1 MKKILK
7 NNERTAAYLNSL
19 PTMYMVGCWV
29 GYGVWDF
36 PWSGK
41 WEKNPY
47 TGHMEPLVWCY
58 DDHNGTA
65 DNWYL
70 RPIRHVT
77 SGVIV
82 MWTEDKIAAE
92 NIASAL
98 NLRKN
103 MRDKLATFAI

>member
-1 MKKILK
+1 MKKVLENDEK
-7 NNERTAAYLNSL
+7 TAAYLNSL
-19 PTMYMVGCWV
+19 PKMYMVGCWA

-47 TGHMEPLVWCY
+47 TGHMEPLVWY
-58 DDHNGTA
+58 YNDHNGTA

-70 RPIRHVT
+70 GPIRHVT
-77 SGVIV
+77 SGVVV
-82 MWTEDKIAAE
+82 MWTEDRVVAK

-98 NLRKN
+98 NLKQEFNKHENLGR
-103 MRDKLATFAI
+103 